1 MCDDAVIRLDNR
13 GLKPPE
19 PMIRILEALDRRG
32 PADRVEALLD
42 RHPAFL
48 FPELEARNAR
58 FTCEPNEHGG
68 FTLIVAAP
76 SS

>member
-1 MCDDAVIRLDNR
+1 
-13 GLKPPE
+13 
-19 PMIRILEALDRRG
+19 LEALDRRG

-68 FTLIVAAP
+68 FTLIVEAP